1 MGSIVKKPLKAVEN
15 LVSASV
21 ELPGK
26 VIGGVLGGGAP
37 KMPTLPTPVA
47 AEKKRAMPTTD
58 DSEVERARRR
68 AIAARRSASG
78 RASTILSEGS
88 GGKLG

>member
-1 MGSIVKKPLKAVEN
+1 MGGV
-15 LVSASV
+15 VSAPVKAIKSLIRSSV
-21 ELPGK
+21 GLPGK
-26 VIGGVLGGGAP
+26 VIGGVLGGVAP
-37 KMPTLPTPVA
+37 KMPTLPTPA
-47 AEKKRAMPTTD
+47 APEKKRAMPTTD

-68 AIAARRSASG
+68 AIAARRAASG